1 MIVCDTSVCLSVVFV
16 QNSTMATNQDD
27 LLSLAHHNYDQA
39 KELYAINV
47 TGCSLLDI
55 LSTILISPILCVI
68 YQNVCD
74 LLFKSRVL
82 SPLLLSLVVVQFDS
96 KAISL
101 RHSLSIGSTSLPH
114 SRVACMHC
122 VVGASLLVQWI
133 ASVCNRVVCSE
144 SIVVIVLLV
153 NSSIKYDDETKKNC
167 TIVLTEGSIYS
178 DRKGYLTAFRGIVV
192 LYTFVLLIVNEA

>member
-1 MIVCDTSVCLSVVFV
+1 M
-16 QNSTMATNQDD
+16 
-27 LLSLAHHNYDQA
+27 
-39 KELYAINV
+39 
-47 TGCSLLDI
+47 
-55 LSTILISPILCVI
+55 CVI
-68 YQNVCD
+68 CYSN
-74 LLFKSRVL
+74 RGL
-82 SPLLLSLVVVQFDS
+82 SSLLLLSLVVVQFDS

-101 RHSLSIGSTSLPH
+101 RHSLSIGSASLPH